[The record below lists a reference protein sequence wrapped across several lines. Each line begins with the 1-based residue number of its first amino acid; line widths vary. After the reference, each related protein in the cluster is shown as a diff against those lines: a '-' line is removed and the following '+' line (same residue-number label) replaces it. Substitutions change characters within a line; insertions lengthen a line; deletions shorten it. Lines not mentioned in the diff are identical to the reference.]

1 MDLFHYIA
9 SLRID
14 KDFPTPRKLEITSDG
29 LVKTLRSLITRSEAE
44 GIELGLNLY
53 WDPTSS
59 SIATSDEFRGI
70 GPAAVDMHARD
81 VHKDIN
87 YLGDCHTHPY
97 DIKMGPAATIG
108 PSNSDYMEW
117 WIFPPV
123 PAKAALDETTPEFMA
138 IHIVLSVSAVF
149 LVLCR
154 TQTATKVAFGTFVDT
169 DRLQEPMRD
178 IDIAEKFSKAKSG
191 KTVVDQHRGE
201 RKFWDE
207 NFPTMARDFAQDNLT
222 FNLGQ
227 ARLLG
232 FEYYIGKIEAAEPW
246 NLELRSQPIKIGR
259 STALTCIKC
268 NSVHGYAP
276 GIINLWHRCTACGAV
291 YCPSCGKNTLRRP
304 STFSR
309 TRVCDRIACS
319 GETALVS

>member
-1 MDLFHYIA
+1 
-9 SLRID
+9 
-14 KDFPTPRKLEITSDG
+14 
-29 LVKTLRSLITRSEAE
+29 
-44 GIELGLNLY
+44 
-53 WDPTSS
+53 
-59 SIATSDEFRGI
+59 
-70 GPAAVDMHARD
+70 
-81 VHKDIN
+81 
-87 YLGDCHTHPY
+87 
-97 DIKMGPAATIG
+97 
-108 PSNSDYMEW
+108 MEW

-123 PAKAALDETTPEFMA
+123 PAKAALDEATPEFLA
-138 IHIVLSVSAVF
+138 VHIVLSVSAVF

-154 TQTATKVAFGTFVDT
+154 TQTATKLAFGTFVDT

-178 IDIAEKFSKAKSG
+178 IDAAEKFSKAKSG
-191 KTVVDQHRGE
+191 KSVVDQHKGE
-201 RKFWDE
+201 RKFWDD
-207 NFPTMARDFAQDNLT
+207 NYPTMARDFAQDNLT

-259 STALTCIKC
+259 SVALTCIKC
-268 NSVHGYAP
+268 DAVHGYAP

-319 GETALVS
+319 GETALVSRPTRHRSEPCHSLRRTSRRAIPADHDRARAGRREADVRRHRISPRRQHARRNPA